1 MEGRN
6 PLLFFI
12 NFKLNQMKKKKELKD
27 RIYKLKNGYQ
37 PLSFTLNSRNTRRK
51 PLLYFDGAHNRPLRY
66 ASNQKSPFEDEQD
79 DNAVLEPIIFE
90 EGMLFVAKTNPV
102 LQEFLHYHPDNGAKF
117 EEVDKEADAQ
127 KEVDYLEIEA
137 KAFKQASELSLDQME
152 TLGRVFLELKVG
164 NMTTAELKRD
174 IILFAKNHPED
185 FLDAINDPM
194 LELQDTVV
202 KIFDKGFLSLRNN
215 GKDVY
220 YNLKTKKTK
229 LLMVPFGEDH
239 IQTVAGFFQKDEGI
253 EIYKAFQD
261 MLKS

>member
-1 MEGRN
+1 
-6 PLLFFI
+6 
-12 NFKLNQMKKKKELKD
+12 MKKKKELKD
-27 RIYKLKNGYQ
+27 RVYKLKNDKQ

-51 PLLYFDGAHNRPLRY
+51 PLLYFDGEHNRPLRY

-79 DNAVLEPIIFE
+79 KNVILDPVIFE
-90 EGMLFVAKTNPV
+90 DGMLYVPKNNPV
-102 LQEFLHYHPDNGAKF
+102 LQEFLHYHPDNGSVF

-127 KEVDYLEIEA
+127 REVDYLEVEA
-137 KAFKQASELSLDQME
+137 KAFKQAAELTLEQME
-152 TLGRVFLELKVG
+152 TLGRVFLELRVG

-185 FLDAINDPM
+185 FLDALSDPM

-202 KIFDKGFLSLRNN
+202 KVFDKGLLSLRNN

-229 LLMVPFGEDH
+229 LLTIPFGDDH
-239 IQTVAGFFQKDEGI
+239 IQTVAAYFQRDEGI

-261 MLKS
+261 MLEK

>member
-1 MEGRN
+1 
-6 PLLFFI
+6 
-12 NFKLNQMKKKKELKD
+12 MKKKKELKD
-27 RIYKLKNGYQ
+27 RVYKLKNDKQ

-51 PLLYFDGAHNRPLRY
+51 PLLYFDGTHNRPLRY

-79 DNAVLEPIIFE
+79 SNAVLEPVIFE
-90 EGMLFVAKTNPV
+90 DGMLFVAKNNPV
-102 LQEFLHYHPDNGAKF
+102 LQEFLHYHPDNGVMF
-117 EEVDKEADAQ
+117 EEIDKEADAQ
-127 KEVDYLEIEA
+127 KEVEYLEIES
-137 KAFKQASELSLDQME
+137 KAFKQASELTIDQME
-152 TLGRVFLELKVG
+152 TLARVYLDLDTRIL
-164 NMTTAELKRD
+164 TTSELKRD
-174 IILFAKNHPED
+174 VILFAKNNPVD

-202 KIFDKGFLSLRNN
+202 KIFEKGLLSLRNN

-239 IQTVAGFFQKDEGI
+239 IQTVAGFFQRDEGV

>member
-1 MEGRN
+1 
-6 PLLFFI
+6 
-12 NFKLNQMKKKKELKD
+12 MKKKKELKD
-27 RIYKLKNGYQ
+27 RVYKLKNDKQ

-51 PLLYFDGAHNRPLRY
+51 PLLHFDGTHNRPLRY

-79 DNAVLEPIIFE
+79 SNAVLEPVIFE
-90 EGMLFVAKTNPV
+90 DGMLFVAKNNPV
-102 LQEFLHYHPDNGAKF
+102 LQEFLHYHPDNGVMF
-117 EEVDKEADAQ
+117 EEIDKEADAQ
-127 KEVDYLEIEA
+127 KEVEYLEIES
-137 KAFKQASELSLDQME
+137 KAFKQASELTIDQME
-152 TLGRVFLELKVG
+152 TLARVYLDLDTRIL
-164 NMTTAELKRD
+164 TTSELKRD
-174 IILFAKNHPED
+174 VILFAKNNPVD

-202 KIFDKGFLSLRNN
+202 KIFEKGLLSLRNN

-229 LLMVPFGEDH
+229 LLMIPFGEDH
-239 IQTVAGFFQKDEGI
+239 IQTVAGFFQRDEGV

>member
-1 MEGRN
+1 
-6 PLLFFI
+6 
-12 NFKLNQMKKKKELKD
+12 MKKKKELKD

-51 PLLYFDGAHNRPLRY
+51 PLLYFDGTHNRPLRY
-66 ASNQKSPFEDEQD
+66 AANQKSPFEDEQD
-79 DNAVLEPIIFE
+79 NNAVLEPVIFE
-90 EGMLFVAKTNPV
+90 DGMLFVAKTNPV
-102 LQEFLHYHPDNGAKF
+102 LQEFLHYHPSNGTIF
-117 EEVDKEADAQ
+117 IEVNKEADAQ
-127 KEVDYLEIEA
+127 KEVEYLEIES
-137 KAFKQASELSLDQME
+137 KAFKQASELTIDQME
-152 TLGRVFLELKVG
+152 TLARVYLDLDTRIL
-164 NMTTAELKRD
+164 TTSELKRD
-174 IILFAKNHPED
+174 VILFAKNNPVD

-202 KIFDKGFLSLRNN
+202 KIFEKGLLSLRNN

-239 IQTVAGFFQKDEGI
+239 IQTVAAFFQRDEGVD
-253 EIYKAFQD
+253 IYKAFQD

>member
-1 MEGRN
+1 
-6 PLLFFI
+6 
-12 NFKLNQMKKKKELKD
+12 MKKKKELKD
-27 RIYKLKNGYQ
+27 RVYKLKNDKQ

-51 PLLYFDGAHNRPLRY
+51 PLLHFDGTHNRPLRY

-79 DNAVLEPIIFE
+79 SNAVLEPVIFE
-90 EGMLFVAKTNPV
+90 DGMLFVAKTNPV
-102 LQEFLHYHPDNGAKF
+102 LQEFLHYHPDNGVMF
-117 EEVDKEADAQ
+117 EEIDKEADAQ
-127 KEVDYLEIEA
+127 KEVEYLEIES
-137 KAFKQASELSLDQME
+137 KAFKQASELTIDQME
-152 TLGRVFLELKVG
+152 TLARVYLDLDTRIL
-164 NMTTAELKRD
+164 TTSELKRD
-174 IILFAKNHPED
+174 VILFARNNPVD

-202 KIFDKGFLSLRNN
+202 KIFEKGLLSLRNN

-239 IQTVAGFFQKDEGI
+239 IQTVAAFFQRDEGV

>member
-1 MEGRN
+1 
-6 PLLFFI
+6 
-12 NFKLNQMKKKKELKD
+12 MKKKKELKD
-27 RIYKLKNGYQ
+27 RVYKLKNDKQ

-51 PLLYFDGAHNRPLRY
+51 PLLHFDGTHNRPLRY

-79 DNAVLEPIIFE
+79 SNAVLEPVIFE
-90 EGMLFVAKTNPV
+90 DGMLFVAKTNPV
-102 LQEFLHYHPDNGAKF
+102 LQEFLHYHPDNGVMF
-117 EEVDKEADAQ
+117 EEIDKEADAQ
-127 KEVDYLEIEA
+127 KEVEYLEIES
-137 KAFKQASELSLDQME
+137 KAFKQASELTIDQME
-152 TLGRVFLELKVG
+152 TLARVYLDLDTRIL
-164 NMTTAELKRD
+164 TTSELKRD
-174 IILFAKNHPED
+174 VILFARNNPVD

-202 KIFDKGFLSLRNN
+202 KIFEKGLLSLRNN

-239 IQTVAGFFQKDEGI
+239 IQTVAGFFQRDEGV

>member
-1 MEGRN
+1 
-6 PLLFFI
+6 
-12 NFKLNQMKKKKELKD
+12 MKKKKELKD
-27 RIYKLKNGYQ
+27 RVYKLKNDKQ

-51 PLLYFDGAHNRPLRY
+51 PLLHFDGTHNRPLRY

-79 DNAVLEPIIFE
+79 SNAVLEPVIFE
-90 EGMLFVAKTNPV
+90 DGMLFVAKNNPV
-102 LQEFLHYHPDNGAKF
+102 LQEFLHYHPDNGVMF
-117 EEVDKEADAQ
+117 EEIDKEADAQ
-127 KEVDYLEIEA
+127 KEVEYLEIES
-137 KAFKQASELSLDQME
+137 KAFKQASELTIDQME
-152 TLGRVFLELKVG
+152 TLARVYLDLDTRIL
-164 NMTTAELKRD
+164 TTSELKRD
-174 IILFAKNHPED
+174 VILFAKNNPVD

-202 KIFDKGFLSLRNN
+202 KIFDKGLLSLRNN

-220 YNLKTKKTK
+220 YNLKSKKTK

-239 IQTVAGFFQKDEGI
+239 IQTVAGFFQRDEGV

>member
-1 MEGRN
+1 
-6 PLLFFI
+6 
-12 NFKLNQMKKKKELKD
+12 MKKKKELKD
-27 RIYKLKNGYQ
+27 RVYKLKNDKQ

-51 PLLYFDGAHNRPLRY
+51 PLLHFDGTHNRPLRY

-79 DNAVLEPIIFE
+79 SNAVLEPVIFE
-90 EGMLFVAKTNPV
+90 DGMLFVAKTNPV
-102 LQEFLHYHPDNGAKF
+102 LQEFLHYHPDNGVMF
-117 EEVDKEADAQ
+117 EEIDKEADAQ
-127 KEVDYLEIEA
+127 KEVEYLEIES
-137 KAFKQASELSLDQME
+137 KAFKQASELTIDQME
-152 TLGRVFLELKVG
+152 TLARVYLDLDTRIL
-164 NMTTAELKRD
+164 TTSELKRD
-174 IILFAKNHPED
+174 VILFAKNNPVD

-202 KIFDKGFLSLRNN
+202 KIFEKGLLSLRNN

-239 IQTVAGFFQKDEGI
+239 IQTVAAFFQRDEGV